1 MDKEFAVAREILI
14 SREVLEDKLNQI
26 RDLHLRMHELETE
39 FAYQMRQNDV
49 VHNLRMKDVHQ
60 GYCSAIEELKEKN
73 EQLESDHQ
81 QELHNINME
90 INKMKQSHEQFVHK
104 LEANYNEKLIYEYDK
119 YMLLEEKMDKMRLEY
134 EQMLEDLRLA
144 KADTEE
150 AITTSFLEKLQEKDA
165 QHDEV
170 RLNQLQNQSLFI
182 KFCLSFNTIKKCFS
196 A

>member
-1 MDKEFAVAREILI
+1 
-14 SREVLEDKLNQI
+14 
-26 RDLHLRMHELETE
+26 MHELETE